1 MKRVRRLVPT
11 ALLILPFLLYGIPSP
26 ATAASPSIY
35 ESISGSNGTNITSAG
50 SSDSVGFTGNWSM
63 VNANK
68 NPGPMTGVASVYK
81 NDYNSNLR
89 FPSGSRF
96 ALPASNT
103 AAGTT
108 ANLWNMH
115 YSARQISTPV
125 NFDSNGNFYLSFL
138 GFSPVVAGSW
148 GSYMVGLL
156 NGLPTSTTDT
166 SKNGIFLG
174 RSYNAAPLIQATTA
188 NVAVW
193 NPGTW
198 SAQGSAN
205 NPAAPDGNAWFIIAK
220 ITTAT
225 SGNDSIRIK
234 FFASTDTVPI
244 SEASITWDATYSA
257 AITGNYSYLST
268 QTEYN
273 AVIDEIRGATTYE
286 AVSGVSVA
294 TTLGAITAAAAPK
307 KGVAVSLSITSTAAG
322 SVRFYSNG
330 KRIPNCLK
338 VSTTG
343 SSPNFTATCLWKPS
357 ATGSSRISAEFTSS
371 DPSFLNAIASATTFQ
386 VASRTNKR

>member
-1 MKRVRRLVPT
+1 
-11 ALLILPFLLYGIPSP
+11 
-26 ATAASPSIY
+26 
-35 ESISGSNGTNITSAG
+35 
-50 SSDSVGFTGNWSM
+50 M

-68 NPGPMTGVASVYK
+68 NPGPMTGVASIYK
-81 NDYNSNLR
+81 NDYNTNLR

-96 ALPASNT
+96 TLPANNT
-103 AAGTT
+103 AAGTA
-108 ANLWNMH
+108 ANLWNLH
-115 YSARQISTPV
+115 YSARQISNPI
-125 NFDSNGNFYLSFL
+125 NFDSNGTFYLSFL

-156 NGLPTSTTDT
+156 NGLPTSSTDT

-174 RSYNAAPLIQATTA
+174 RSYNAAPLIQVTTA

-198 SAQGSAN
+198 SAQGSAI

-220 ITTAT
+220 ITTAS

-234 FFASTDTVPI
+234 FFASTDTVPT
-244 SEASITWDATYSA
+244 SDASITWDATYSA

-307 KGVAVSLSITSTAAG
+307 KGVAVNLSITSTATG

-343 SSPNFTATCLWKPS
+343 SSPNFTATCPWKPS
-357 ATGSSRISAEFTSS
+357 VTGFSRISAEFTSS
-371 DPSFLNAIASATTFQ
+371 DPTYLNAVAPATTFQ
-386 VASRTNKR
+386 VTARTNKR